1 MQRSIRLELR
11 RQIFADAE
19 RCGTLRGA
27 ALAMID
33 YVYSFSD
40 PFEEEDAAYFEAKT
54 EWVLAPDPWVAFRFT
69 HDRKYVVHVSVG
81 VTTLACRRANL
92 PIKNGRFENWTRF
105 SLTSPQQLP
114 AAMLYLEEAYAE
126 SENDYRK
133 YHGRPKKTA

>member
-1 MQRSIRLELR
+1 MQRSIRLDLR
-11 RQIFADAE
+11 RRIYANAE
-19 RCGTLRGA
+19 RCGSLRGA

-40 PFEEEDAAYFEAKT
+40 PFAEEDAAYFEEKT
-54 EWVLAPDPWVAFRFT
+54 EWVLAPDPWVALQFT

-81 VTTLACRRANL
+81 VAGLACRRTDL
-92 PIKNGRFENWTRF
+92 PIKNGRFPNWTRF

-126 SENDYRK
+126 SENGYRK
-133 YHGRPKKTA
+133 YHGRPKKSA